1 MWDWLM
7 MAIKKP
13 KAFCWSH
20 TADQAA
26 FSILA
31 LNRSLPLANL
41 LVYGADKRE
50 TEQANNYVNRMKHVN
65 HVLDTIAKGE
75 YETVAAND
83 YDRLPRVRVDRTVC
97 ANGGPPC

>member
-1 MWDWLM
+1 

-50 TEQANNYVNRMKHVN
+50 AEQANNYVNRMKHVN
-65 HVLDTIAKGE
+65 YLLSLLAKGE
-75 YETVAAND
+75 YEIVTHKD
-83 YDRLPRVRVDRTVC
+83 YDKLPRVKVNRTVC
-97 ANGGPPC
+97 ANGPTPC